1 MEVNGS
7 RAPGRHKDPPRSHG
21 PVCCVWC
28 GQFSAPGP
36 TCEVCGSPLSEPG
49 PSSVTL
55 QASAPAP
62 EAAFPIPEASS
73 GPLAVEVKDQ
83 GSPPGP
89 PAPPEPHSP
98 NLQPSSLQATARV
111 QSEWVT
117 LNEAA
122 RMAGISE
129 ESLWRC
135 VQAGLVSTPAGVG
148 TDDGGSLLLR
158 TEDLRLLGLL
168 MASSASE
175 LDDARGAPRLETAP
189 TYSEPVSAPESSRPA
204 PRATTGPRVE
214 PAWVVRPTATA
225 AKLLRR
231 RSRLKV
237 VGIVAAFFLLVAIV
251 DFVLRFV
258 S

>member
-7 RAPGRHKDPPRSHG
+7 RVPGRRQDPPRSHG

-36 TCEVCGSPLSEPG
+36 TCEICGSPLSEPG

-55 QASAPAP
+55 QASSPPP
-62 EAAFPIPEASS
+62 EAAFPILEASS
-73 GPLAVEVKDQ
+73 GPLAVEVMDQ
-83 GSPPGP
+83 GSPSGR
-89 PAPPEPHSP
+89 PAPSESQSP
-98 NLQPSSLQATARV
+98 NVEASSLQATARAE
-111 QSEWVT
+111 SEWVT

-122 RMAGISE
+122 RMAGVSE
-129 ESLWRC
+129 DSLWRC

-148 TDDGGSLLLR
+148 TDDAGSLLLR

-168 MASSASE
+168 PASSESE
-175 LDDARGAPRLETAP
+175 SDAARGAPRLAP
-189 TYSEPVSAPESSRPA
+189 SYSEPVPVAEPSRPV
-204 PRATTGPRVE
+204 PKATTGPRVE

-231 RSRLKV
+231 RRRLRV
-237 VGIVAAFFLLVAIV
+237 VGVVAAFFLLVAIV
-251 DFVLRFV
+251 DFLLRFV